1 MAEKKGFILFND
13 YKEQFF
19 ALSDYESGKL
29 IKAIFE
35 YATTGELLKL
45 PPKSSVAFGF
55 IKNALDENAKKYM
68 EISKKRSLAAKKS
81 HLNRGFANANT
92 CTRLHTFAADTDT
105 ETDTDTDTETDT
117 DTDTD
122 KKENNTHSLT
132 QKARGEFGNVFL
144 SDEGFD
150 ALVNEYGADIA
161 AEAVELLS
169 RRIARSG
176 KYKDENHYAAI
187 KDWVILAVLEQR
199 KKQKKTKDCD
209 KNENDKKLERAKK
222 AGFDFDLEDIFEKP

>member
-1 MAEKKGFILFND
+1 MADKKGFILYND

-35 YATTGELLKL
+35 YATTGESLKL

-81 HLNRGFANANT
+81 HLNRGFANADT
-92 CTRLHTFAADTDT
+92 CTCLHTFAADTET
-105 ETDTDTDTETDT
+105 NTDTDTGTITDTEIN
-117 DTDTD
+117 
-122 KKENNTHSLT
+122 KKENNTLSPT

-144 SDEGFD
+144 SDKDFD
-150 ALVNEYGADIA
+150 TLVNEYGKDVAVG
-161 AEAVELLS
+161 AVELLS

-199 KKQKKTKDCD
+199 KKQQKAEDCGKT
-209 KNENDKKLERAKK
+209 ENDKKLEKARK
-222 AGFDFDLEDIFEKP
+222 AGFDFDLEELFEKP